1 MIGRIMEKKLREAR
15 IEDFKGK
22 VRGVKAILSD
32 IKVTLKQVR
41 KDNTT
46 FPEEEFDNLKTLKV
60 QVRTILKYLAF
71 LSILN
76 QLSNV
81 SCYNLYLNSN
91 NKKFAHDELVGLI

>member
-1 MIGRIMEKKLREAR
+1 MIGRVMEKKLREAR

-60 QVRTILKYLAF
+60 QVRTILNYLGS

-76 QLSNV
+76 QLSNGYV
-81 SCYNLYLNSN
+81 ISRGITY
-91 NKKFAHDELVGLI
+91 I

>member
-1 MIGRIMEKKLREAR
+1 MIGRVMEKKLREAR

-60 QVRTILKYLAF
+60 QVRTILNYLVS

-76 QLSNV
+76 QLSNGYV
-81 SCYNLYLNSN
+81 ISRGITY
-91 NKKFAHDELVGLI
+91 I

>member
-1 MIGRIMEKKLREAR
+1 MIGRVMEKKLREAR

-60 QVRTILKYLAF
+60 QVRTILNYLVS

-76 QLSNV
+76 QLSNSYV
-81 SCYNLYLNSN
+81 ISRGITY
-91 NKKFAHDELVGLI
+91 I

>member
-1 MIGRIMEKKLREAR
+1 MIGRVMEKKLREAR

-41 KDNTT
+41 KDNTA

-60 QVRTILKYLAF
+60 QVRTILNYLVS

-76 QLSNV
+76 QLSNGYV
-81 SCYNLYLNSN
+81 ISRGITY
-91 NKKFAHDELVGLI
+91 I

>member
-1 MIGRIMEKKLREAR
+1 MIGRVMEKKLREAR

-60 QVRTILKYLAF
+60 QVRTILNYLVS

-76 QLSNV
+76 QLSNGYV
-81 SCYNLYLNSN
+81 ISLGIT
-91 NKKFAHDELVGLI
+91 FI

>member
-1 MIGRIMEKKLREAR
+1 MVGRVMEKKLHEAR

-60 QVRTILKYLAF
+60 QVRTILNYLVS

-76 QLSNV
+76 QLSNGYV
-81 SCYNLYLNSN
+81 ISRGITY
-91 NKKFAHDELVGLI
+91 I